1 MLLIIGDF
9 RLGKKSFNKRCVFL
23 KLQRIALGQFRAFAI
38 QAAQALACHGGAT
51 AKLHGW
57 LESAADRQVG
67 PQAAH
72 RRGEVQSVA
81 LIDVM
86 GAPGRNGLIVDTGAQ
101 IAAGNGNAGLMVR
114 LQAEPAKGDFDLWGI
129 EIIAQQAVRPEKC
142 KLVHGAAGGH
152 AHMLVAVAAGILNK
166 GQHSGFEDFKAHRGC
181 LPAPG
186 IRPGLWRESA
196 PDRRPVPGPESR
208 CPNPPFSA
216 ACGQ

>member
-1 MLLIIGDF
+1 MDVLQLIAQLPLLVF
-9 RLGKKSFNKRCVFL
+9 LFL

-86 GAPGRNGLIVDTGAQ
+86 GAPGRNGLIIINRIEEVTSR
-101 IAAGNGNAGLMVR
+101 AGTL
-114 LQAEPAKGDFDLWGI
+114 
-129 EIIAQQAVRPEKC
+129 
-142 KLVHGAAGGH
+142 
-152 AHMLVAVAAGILNK
+152 
-166 GQHSGFEDFKAHRGC
+166 
-181 LPAPG
+181 
-186 IRPGLWRESA
+186 
-196 PDRRPVPGPESR
+196 
-208 CPNPPFSA
+208 
-216 ACGQ
+216 